1 MNNKHKKQLHARNAL
16 ATAIS
21 CVTMGVALVPAY
33 ASDTEIYTQTVTSA
47 ESAPTVMMV
56 LDTSGSMEYC
66 MNSTASSTCS
76 VSSNRR
82 INVLRS
88 ALNTVLLGKV
98 GATPETTIAAAP
110 GFVKMGYARFN
121 PDANKGGWVRYPARP
136 LDAFVNISPNGTVT
150 PYGLDGKSDTVQTT
164 TTPNGNTLS
173 TLTVGPASDVG
184 LSFSNVMVPK
194 GAVVTEAYIELTASA
209 NNSSSGEML
218 VKIEDSV
225 TPVDYTSS
233 TVNSRTYATTE
244 SPFVPDAWVKES
256 TYKIPVNG
264 LVDYMV
270 NKSSWCGGNN
280 INFKLSNKDAVSLV
294 QRQAYAF
301 EAGATLKPKLF
312 VRYTIDPNKTDSCIK
327 TSLSSTFTPKVSS
340 DDAYYYDS
348 DSSLSTTDT
357 SLYVNY
363 VSSGKVLRNIVRF
376 PDVIIPQGATITSA
390 TLTGLSNNTRAVT
403 AVKPINV
410 EAYAA
415 DNVTPLCTSTCPK
428 PTYGLTSS
436 VLWSV
441 SGGSIPKAS
450 TGTRVAVDVTSLVQ
464 TVVNRAGWLGKNAL
478 ALRLSNSTT
487 TTNDNAIL
495 STVDKSLSSAMN
507 LSVSWTKEVRNL
519 KELRTVRED
528 ILADLDFLQVSG
540 GTPLGAAYAE
550 ASRYMLGMEP
560 DVKGGSADFGDG
572 TSYPVHDPRVLNSA
586 QTRFVSPVET
596 GGCSGNYLFMMSDGE
611 PNNLANVLVNSKGI
625 TGTTCGGDGAD
636 VSGSGKS
643 LNWKCMFDV
652 AAWNLRSNN
661 QIKVPIRTTTVYFGP
676 TSSTIVSDHATILE
690 NLANMKTVATKGDG
704 DAFQAT
710 DEAKLVEALTK
721 TIKKAVDAGGT
732 IAAPGVAV
740 NQLNRLNHLD
750 QLYYAVFDP
759 KPNAY
764 SWEGNLKRYRLAADG
779 SSIVDASTPPALAV
793 DPSTGF
799 FKETSK
805 SFWSDTTD
813 GNKTVE
819 GGAASMLP
827 KPNPSS
833 STDQDYRRM
842 FTFMGTLTT
851 TNVPLTAIKLGDA
864 AFDTAAKTAMG
875 ITNTTI
881 YTNLMNWYKG
891 YVIPKLDD
899 SVVSTTGAAERN
911 RLGGALHSQPVVV
924 NYGYTGLLADA
935 GKAENQINVI
945 FISTLEG
952 TLHGIDAKTGVE
964 KFSFIPGE
972 KLATLKSRYDN
983 PTSTNPEFGMD
994 LTWTFLR
1001 QDTDKNG
1008 QISTGD
1014 KLYLYG
1020 GMRMGGDN
1028 YYALDVTNLDSPK
1041 LLFAIDGG
1049 ATGSYANM
1057 GQTWSQPVVANI
1069 KIAGVIKP
1077 VLVFGGGYDMAHEV
1091 NTLHDGVTNNKGNQL
1106 YIVDALTGQL
1116 VWYASGNS
1124 SDTGATM
1131 VSDMKFSVPTAPNV
1145 VDIDLDGVADAIYF
1159 GDLGGQVFRAD
1170 VNPQALVNTGVIKRV
1185 KLLAKLG
1192 ETTTSTSSN
1201 QRRFYEPPSVAL
1213 FKDANNVSFAAVAQG
1228 SGYRSR
1234 PLNTQIDEHFYVFF
1248 DYDLPRYDLATVAD
1262 TGLQSVISNTDLVKL
1277 DLASTTVQTN
1287 GVDVTGKRGW
1297 YVDFPE
1303 SGEKA
1308 LAPALIFKNKLLFS
1322 TYTPLVSGG
1331 KCSPVIGKT
1340 KLYTF
1345 CMPYGKLCSA
1355 TTSYIK
1361 DNVMVGLGGEPQL
1374 MIIKDPDPLKPDGYK
1389 VVLITGTAV
1398 DDQIFSDV
1406 DVSLKIQPL
1415 QKWREKAKK

>member
-21 CVTMGVALVPAY
+21 CVTMGLALAPAY
-33 ASDTEIYTQTVTSA
+33 ASDTEIYTQTITSA

-66 MNSTASSTCS
+66 MDDT
-76 VSSNRR
+76 VSDSCDDIPNRR

-88 ALNTVLLGKV
+88 ALNTVLLGKA
-98 GATPETTIAAAP
+98 GATPETIIAPAP

-136 LDAFVNISPNGTVT
+136 LDAFVDISPNGTVS
-150 PYGLDGKSDTVQTT
+150 PYGLDGKSDTVQTLA
-164 TTPNGNTLS
+164 TPNGNTLS
-173 TLTVGPASDVG
+173 ALTVGPASDVG
-184 LSFSNVMVPK
+184 LFFSNVMVPK
-194 GAVVTEAYIELTASA
+194 GAVITEAYIELTASA
-209 NNSSSGEML
+209 SNTSSGEML
-218 VKIEDSV
+218 VKIEDNV
-225 TPVDYTSS
+225 NPADYTST

-244 SPFVPDAWVKES
+244 TPFVPDAWVKES
-256 TYKIPVNG
+256 KYRIPVDG
-264 LVDYMV
+264 LVGYMV
-270 NKSSWCGGNN
+270 SKSSWCGGSN
-280 INFKLSNKDAVSLV
+280 INFKITNKDAVSLV
-294 QRQAYAF
+294 QHQAYAF

-340 DDAYYYDS
+340 DDGYYYDGS
-348 DSSLSTTDT
+348 SSLSTTSDNI
-357 SLYVNY
+357 YVNY
-363 VSSGKVLRNIVRF
+363 VSSSSGVRRYIVRF

-390 TLTGLSNNTRAVT
+390 RLTGLSNSNNNQTGVE
-403 AVKPINV
+403 PINV
-410 EAYAA
+410 EAYDA
-415 DNVTPLCTSTCPK
+415 DNITPLCTSTSCPK
-428 PTYGLTSS
+428 PTYSLTSPI
-436 VLWSV
+436 VWNV
-441 SGGSIPKAS
+441 GTIPKAS
-450 TGTRVAVDVTSLVQ
+450 GGRVGVDVTSLVQ

-487 TTNDNAIL
+487 THNDNAVL
-495 STVDKSLSSAMN
+495 STVDEALSKAMN
-507 LSVSWTKEVRNL
+507 LSVSWTKEVHNL

-528 ILADLDFLQVSG
+528 ILADLDFLEVSG

-560 DVKGGSADFGDG
+560 DVKNGTADFADG
-572 TSYPVHDPRVLNSA
+572 SSYEVHDPRVLNSA
-586 QTRFVSPVET
+586 KTQFVSPVET

-611 PNNLANVLVNSKGI
+611 PNNLANVQPNSQGI
-625 TGTTCGGDGAD
+625 TGTTCGDGTD
-636 VSGSGKS
+636 VGGTGKS

-652 AAWNLRSNN
+652 AGWNLRSDN

-676 TSSTIVSDHATILE
+676 TSSTSARDNATIVD
-690 NLANMKTVATKGDG
+690 NIANMKTVADKGDG

-710 DEAKLVEALTK
+710 DESKLVDALTK

-764 SWEGNLKRYRLAADG
+764 RWEGNLKRYKLAADG
-779 SSIVDASTPPALAV
+779 SAIIDANTPPAPAVDAST
-793 DPSTGF
+793 GF
-799 FKETSK
+799 FRETSK
-805 SFWSDTTD
+805 SFWSTTTD

-833 STDQDYRRM
+833 ATDQDYRKM
-842 FTFMGTLTT
+842 FTFMGPLSS
-851 TNVPLTAIKLGDA
+851 TNVPLTPIELGNA
-864 AFDTAAKTAMG
+864 AFDTAAKAAMG
-875 ITNTTI
+875 ITNATI

-891 YVIPKLDD
+891 YVIPDLDD
-899 SVVSTTGAAERN
+899 SVVSTVGAAERK
-911 RLGGALHSQPVVV
+911 RMGGALHSQPVVV
-924 NYGYTGLLADA
+924 NYGYTGELANANDA
-935 GKAENQINVI
+935 DNQNNII

-952 TLHGIDAKTGVE
+952 TLHAIDAKTGVE

-972 KLATLKSRYDN
+972 KLATLNSRYTN
-983 PTSTNPEFGMD
+983 PSASNPEFGMD

-1008 QISTGD
+1008 QISSGD

-1028 YYALDVTNLDSPK
+1028 YYALDVTNLESPK

-1049 ATGSYANM
+1049 STGSYANM
-1057 GQTWSQPVVANI
+1057 GQTWSQPVVTNI

-1106 YIVDALTGQL
+1106 YIVDAITGQL

-1124 SDTGATM
+1124 GDTDATL

-1145 VDIDLDGVADAIYF
+1145 VDVDLDGVADAIYF

-1170 VNPQALVNTGVIKRV
+1170 VNPKALVSTGVIKRV

-1192 ETTTSTSSN
+1192 ETTTASSSN

-1234 PLNTQIDEHFYVFF
+1234 PLNTQIDEHFYVLF

-1262 TGLQSVISNTDLVKL
+1262 SGLQSVISNTDLVKL

-1355 TTSYIK
+1355 TTSYVK

-1374 MIIKDPDPLKPDGYK
+1374 MIIKDPSNPDGYK
-1389 VVLITGTAV
+1389 VVLITGTSV
-1398 DDQIFSDV
+1398 DNQIFSDV
-1406 DVSLKIQPL
+1406 DVSLKLQPL
-1415 QKWREKAKK
+1415 QKWREKTKK

>member
-1 MNNKHKKQLHARNAL
+1 MNNKHKNQPHARNAL
-16 ATAIS
+16 AAAIS
-21 CVTMGVALVPAY
+21 CVTMGLALAPAY
-33 ASDTEIYTQTVTSA
+33 ASDTEIYTQTITTA

-66 MNSTASSTCS
+66 IDSTASSTCATDS
-76 VSSNRR
+76 KKR

-136 LDAFVNISPNGTVT
+136 LDAFVDISPNGTVS
-150 PYGLDGKSDTVQTT
+150 PYGLDGKSDTVQTL

-173 TLTVGPASDVG
+173 TLTIAPASDVG
-184 LSFSNVMVPK
+184 LSFNNVMIPK
-194 GAVVTEAYIELTASA
+194 GAVITDAYIELTASA
-209 NNSSSGEML
+209 ADSSSGEML

-225 TPVDYTSS
+225 NPVDYTS
-233 TVNSRTYATTE
+233 TAVNSRTYSTTDA
-244 SPFVPDAWVKES
+244 PYVPTAWVKDEKY
-256 TYKIPVNG
+256 TIPVNG
-264 LVDYMV
+264 LVSYMV

-280 INFKLSNKDAVSLV
+280 INFKITNKDVLSLV
-294 QRQAYAF
+294 QRRAYAF
-301 EAGATLKPKLF
+301 EAGATTKPKLF

-340 DDAYYYDS
+340 DDAYYYDT
-348 DSSLSTTDT
+348 SSGLTTNDT
-357 SLYVNY
+357 GLYVNY
-363 VSSGKVLRNIVRF
+363 VNSSKVLRNIVRF
-376 PDVIIPQGATITSA
+376 PSVIIPQGATITSA
-390 TLTGLSNNTRAVT
+390 SLSGLSASSNRSQTVQ
-403 AVKPINV
+403 PINI

-415 DNVTPLCTSTCPK
+415 DNVAALCTTTCPL
-428 PTYGLTSS
+428 PTYSLTSP
-436 VLWSV
+436 VVWSL
-441 SGGSIPKAS
+441 
-450 TGTRVAVDVTSLVQ
+450 GTLQKSSLGRMSVDVTSLVQ
-464 TVVNRAGWLGKNAL
+464 TVVNRTGWVGKNAM

-487 TTNDNAIL
+487 TTNDSAAF
-495 STVDKSLSSAMN
+495 STVDAGLSSAMN
-507 LSVSWTKEVRNL
+507 LSVSWTKEVHNL

-528 ILADLDFLQVSG
+528 ILADLDFLSVEG

-560 DVKGGSADFGDG
+560 YVKNGTADFGNG
-572 TSYPVHDPRVLNSA
+572 VTFEVHDPRVLNEA
-586 QTRFVSPVET
+586 KTQFVSPVET

-611 PNNLANVLVNSKGI
+611 PNDLANVAANSKVI
-625 TGTTCGGDGAD
+625 TGATCGDDAAAD
-636 VSGSGKS
+636 VAGTGKS

-652 AAWNLRSNN
+652 AGWNLRSDN
-661 QIKVPIRTTTVYFGP
+661 QIKVPIHSTTVYFGP
-676 TSSTIVSDHATILE
+676 TSSTNTSANATIVE
-690 NLANMKTVATKGDG
+690 NIANMKTVAEKGDG

-710 DEAKLVEALTK
+710 DESKLVDALTK

-764 SWEGNLKRYRLAADG
+764 RWEGNLKRYKLAADG
-779 SSIVDASTPPALAV
+779 SAIIDANGNPAV
-793 DPSTGF
+793 DSSTGF

-805 SFWSDTTD
+805 SFWSETTD

-833 STDQDYRRM
+833 GTDTDYRQM
-842 FTFMGTLTT
+842 YTYMGALST
-851 TNVPLTAIKLGDA
+851 TNAELTKIELGTA

-875 ITNTTI
+875 ITDATV

-891 YVIPKLDD
+891 YVIPALDG

-911 RLGGALHSQPVVV
+911 RIGGALHSQPVVV
-924 NYGYTGLLADA
+924 NYGYTGTLAN
-935 GKAENQINVI
+935 AENPDNQKNII

-952 TLHGIDAKTGVE
+952 TLHAIDAKTGKE

-972 KLATLKSRYDN
+972 KLATLNSRYSN
-983 PTSTNPEFGMD
+983 PSSTNPEFGMD

-1049 ATGSYANM
+1049 ATGPYARM
-1057 GQTWSQPVVANI
+1057 GQTWSQPVVTNI
-1069 KIAGVIKP
+1069 KVAGIIKP
-1077 VLVFGGGYDMAHEV
+1077 VLVFGGGYDPTHEV
-1091 NTLHDGVTNNKGNQL
+1091 NALNTGVNNKGNQL
-1106 YIVDALTGQL
+1106 YIVDAVTGQL
-1116 VWYASGNS
+1116 IWYASGSS
-1124 SDTGATM
+1124 SDTDATI

-1145 VDIDLDGVADAIYF
+1145 VDVDLDGVADAIYF

-1170 VNPQALVNTGVIKRV
+1170 VDSKALVNTGVIKRV

-1192 ETTTSTSSN
+1192 ETTAGTTSN

-1213 FKDANNVSFAAVAQG
+1213 FKDANNVSFATVAQG
-1228 SGYRSR
+1228 SGYRSH

-1248 DYDLPRYDLATVAD
+1248 DYDLPRYDLATAAD
-1262 TGLQSVISNTDLVKL
+1262 TALQSVISNTDLVKL
-1277 DLASTTVQTN
+1277 DLTSTTVQTN

-1303 SGEKA
+1303 SGEKS
-1308 LAPALIFKNKLLFS
+1308 LAPALTFKNKLLFS
-1322 TYTPLVSGG
+1322 TYTPLISGG

-1345 CMPYGKLCSA
+1345 CMPYGKLC
-1355 TTSYIK
+1355 TTNTSYIK

-1374 MIIKDPDPLKPDGYK
+1374 MIIKDPTNPDGYK

-1398 DDQIFSDV
+1398 DNQIFSDV
-1406 DVSLKIQPL
+1406 DVTPKIQPL
-1415 QKWREKAKK
+1415 QKWREKTKK